1 MKDEQISMEEN
12 YVKVAIP
19 KGKVAKWNDQGL
31 LQLFDDKP
39 KDVTERIKTF
49 EDAVHE
55 LGDDNILVKEYNYY
69 ITHRPTDE
77 NNIDI
82 VAYIKLRIVVAA
94 LNEGWKPQLDGS
106 EQMWFPWFV
115 FFSKDQLKEKIAEW
129 KDDNVLQLWL
139 FGGCTYDGSACGLAS
154 SNSLNAW
161 SLSYAD
167 CSTRL
172 ALKSEALA
180 IYCGKQFA
188 TLWAEYY
195 TGKVCKPWREVT
207 ED

>member
-1 MKDEQISMEEN
+1 MEEN

-31 LQLFDDKP
+31 LQLFEEKP

-55 LGDDNILVKEYNYY
+55 LGDDNMLVKEYNDYNA
-69 ITHRPTDE
+69 HKATDE

-94 LNEGWKPQLDGS
+94 LNEGWQPQFKGN
-106 EQMWFPWFV
+106 EQKWHPWFY
-115 FFSKDQLKEKIAEW
+115 FYSEDELKEKTDEW

-139 FGGCTYDGSACGLAS
+139 FGGNSNSGSRCGLAY
-154 SNSLNAW
+154 SNAYDAW
-161 SLSYAD
+161 SYSGAD
-167 CSTRL
+167 NSARL

-180 IYCGKQFA
+180 VYCGNQFA

-195 TGKVCKPWREVT
+195 TGKVCKPWREVK

>member
-1 MKDEQISMEEN
+1 MEEN

-31 LQLFDDKP
+31 LQLFEEKP
-39 KDVTERIKTF
+39 RDVTERIKTF

-55 LGDDNILVKEYNYY
+55 LGDDNILVKEYKDYNA
-69 ITHRPTDE
+69 HNATDE

-82 VAYIKLRIVVAA
+82 VAYIKLRIIVAA

-106 EQMWFPWFV
+106 EQMWLPWFC
-115 FFSKDQLKEKIAEW
+115 FYSEDELKEKIAEW
-129 KDDNVLQLWL
+129 KDDNVLQLWVA
-139 FGGCTYDGSACGLAS
+139 GGTSANGSVCGLGCS
-154 SNSLNAW
+154 CSNFVW
-161 SLSYAD
+161 SISHSNFSA
-167 CSTRL
+167 RL

>member
-1 MKDEQISMEEN
+1 MEEN

-31 LQLFDDKP
+31 LQLFEEKP

-55 LGDDNILVKEYNYY
+55 LGDDNMLVKEYNDYNA
-69 ITHRPTDE
+69 HNATDE

-106 EQMWFPWFV
+106 EQMWFPWFC
-115 FFSKDQLKEKIAEW
+115 FYSEDELKEKIAEW

-139 FGGCTYDGSACGLAS
+139 FGGGSAGGSYCGLAYS
-154 SNSLNAW
+154 FSDLAW
-161 SLSYAD
+161 SASFAGH
-167 CSTRL
+167 SARL
-172 ALKSEALA
+172 ALKSDALA

>member
-1 MKDEQISMEEN
+1 MEEN

-31 LQLFDDKP
+31 LQLFEEKP

-55 LGDDNILVKEYNYY
+55 LGDDNMLVKEYNDYNA
-69 ITHRPTDE
+69 HNATDE

-94 LNEGWKPQLDGS
+94 LNEGWQPKFTEN
-106 EQMWFPWFV
+106 EQRWYPWFCLY
-115 FFSKDQLKEKIAEW
+115 SEDELKEKTDEW
-129 KDDNVLQLWL
+129 KDDKSLQLWL
-139 FGGCTYDGSACGLAS
+139 FGGDSSNGSSCGLACSDS
-154 SNSLNAW
+154 SDAW
-161 SLSYAD
+161 SDSYAD
-167 CSTRL
+167 RSARL
-172 ALKSEALA
+172 VLKSEALA
-180 IYCGKQFA
+180 VYCGKQFA

-195 TGKVCKPWREVT
+195 TGKVCKPWREVK

>member
-1 MKDEQISMEEN
+1 MEEK

-31 LQLFDDKP
+31 LQLFEEKP

-55 LGDDNILVKEYNYY
+55 LGDDNMLVKEYNDYNA
-69 ITHRPTDE
+69 HNATDE

-82 VAYIKLRIVVAA
+82 EAYIKLRIVVAA
-94 LNEGWKPQLDGS
+94 LNEGWEPKFTED
-106 EQMWFPWFV
+106 EQRWYPWFCLY
-115 FFSKDQLKEKIAEW
+115 SEDELKEKTDEW
-129 KDDNVLQLWL
+129 KDDKILQLWL
-139 FGGCTYDGSACGLAS
+139 FGGSSACGSECGLAS
-154 SNSLNAW
+154 SASDLAW
-161 SLSYAD
+161 SNSDAD
-167 CSTRL
+167 HSARL
-172 ALKSEALA
+172 AFKSEALA
-180 IYCGKQFA
+180 VYCGKQFA

-195 TGKVCKPWREVT
+195 TGKVCKPWREAT

>member
-1 MKDEQISMEEN
+1 MEEN

-31 LQLFDDKP
+31 LQLFEEKP

-55 LGDDNILVKEYNYY
+55 LGDDNMLVKEYNDYNA
-69 ITHRPTDE
+69 HNATDE

-94 LNEGWKPQLDGS
+94 LNEGWQPKFTEN
-106 EQMWFPWFV
+106 EQRWYPWFCLY
-115 FFSKDQLKEKIAEW
+115 SEDELKEKTDEW
-129 KDDNVLQLWL
+129 KDDKSLQLWL
-139 FGGCTYDGSACGLAS
+139 FGGSSYFGSDCGLAS
-154 SNSLNAW
+154 SHSNFAW
-161 SLSYAD
+161 SRSNAD
-167 CSTRL
+167 YSARL
-172 ALKSEALA
+172 VLKSEALA
-180 IYCGKQFA
+180 VYCGKQFA

-195 TGKVCKPWREVT
+195 TGKVCKPWREVK

>member
-1 MKDEQISMEEN
+1 MEEN
-12 YVKVAIP
+12 YVKVAVP

-31 LQLFDDKP
+31 LQLFEDKP

-94 LNEGWKPQLDGS
+94 LNEGWQPQFK
-106 EQMWFPWFV
+106 ENEERWFPRFELC
-115 FFSKDQLKEKIAEW
+115 SKDELKEKTDEL
-129 KDDNVLQLWL
+129 KDYCALQLL
-139 FGGCTYDGSACGLAS
+139 LSGSGSGLVHTDS
-154 SNSLNAW
+154 YMCDAW
-161 SLSYAD
+161 SDSLANFSA
-167 CSTRL
+167 RL
-172 ALKSEALA
+172 ALKSDALA
-180 IYCGKQFA
+180 DYCGKQFA
-188 TLWAEYY
+188 TLLVEYY
-195 TGKVCKPWREVT
+195 TGKVCKPWREVN

>member
-1 MKDEQISMEEN
+1 MEEN

-31 LQLFDDKP
+31 LQLFEEKP

-55 LGDDNILVKEYNYY
+55 LGDDNMLVKEYNDYNA
-69 ITHRPTDE
+69 HNATDE

-106 EQMWFPWFV
+106 ERMWFPWFC
-115 FFSKDQLKEKIAEW
+115 FYSEDEFKEKTDEW
-129 KDDNVLQLWL
+129 KDKYVLQLWL
-139 FGGCTYDGSACGLAS
+139 FGGRSSDGSNCGLACS
-154 SNSLNAW
+154 VSVSAW
-161 SLSYAD
+161 SYSYAVG
-167 CSTRL
+167 SARL

-180 IYCGKQFA
+180 VYCGKQFA

-195 TGKVCKPWREVT
+195 TGKVCKPWREVK

>member
-1 MKDEQISMEEN
+1 MEEK
-12 YVKVAIP
+12 YVVDPIP
-19 KGKVAKWNDQGL
+19 KGKMAKWNDQGL

-39 KDVTERIKTF
+39 MDVTERIKTF

-55 LGDDNILVKEYNYY
+55 LGDENILVKEYNYY

-94 LNEGWKPQLDGS
+94 LNEGWQPKFTED
-106 EQMWFPWFV
+106 EQRWYPWFYLY
-115 FFSKDQLKEKIAEW
+115 SDDELKEKTDEW
-129 KDDNVLQLWL
+129 KDDHALQLWL
-139 FGGCTYDGSACGLAS
+139 FGGSSYPGSRCGLAVSAS
-154 SNSLNAW
+154 SDAW
-161 SLSYAD
+161 SSSIAYYSARLS
-167 CSTRL
+167 
-172 ALKSEALA
+172 LKSEVLGA
-180 IYCGKQFA
+180 YCGKQFA

-195 TGKVCKPWREVT
+195 TGKVCKPWREVK